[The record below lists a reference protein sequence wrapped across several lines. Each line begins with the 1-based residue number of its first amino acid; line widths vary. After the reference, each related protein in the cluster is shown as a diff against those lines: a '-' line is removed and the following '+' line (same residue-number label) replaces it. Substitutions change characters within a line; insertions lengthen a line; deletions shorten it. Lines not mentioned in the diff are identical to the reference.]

1 MTEAPFSTLTRA
13 AADDLER
20 VLARLEWTLLDFEQR
35 ELAAGTAVSVAGGRI
50 RFHYV
55 VSGSVQLTG
64 GAAPLRL
71 EAGDFLM
78 LPQSEA
84 HRIRAERDSVVA
96 SGELDAATVPG
107 LPLAS
112 ALPASLTACGFVVRE
127 PHMGPLIQTL
137 GLEFGGMR
145 AGNCLMASRIAT
157 IIATAA
163 VRSWVENGCASDQ
176 WLVSVRDPHIARAV
190 AAMREAPGEPWTVDR
205 LARVASA
212 SRTVFAE
219 RFRELVGDSPSRY
232 LATVRVEQ
240 AAELLRD
247 EGVSIGE
254 VAHRLGYGSDVA
266 FSRAFRR
273 VTGVSPAAWR
283 RGESARSAA
292 PAPAPAL
299 SA

>member
-20 VLARLEWTLLDFEQR
+20 VLARLDWTLLDFEQR
-35 ELAAGTAVSVAGGRI
+35 ELAAGTAVAVACGRI

-64 GAAPLRL
+64 GVAPLRL

-127 PHMGPLIQTL
+127 PHMA
-137 GLEFGGMR
+137 R
-145 AGNCLMASRIAT
+145 SSRRSASSSAGCAR
-157 IIATAA
+157 ATA
-163 VRSWVENGCASDQ
+163 
-176 WLVSVRDPHIARAV
+176 
-190 AAMREAPGEPWTVDR
+190 
-205 LARVASA
+205 
-212 SRTVFAE
+212 
-219 RFRELVGDSPSRY
+219 
-232 LATVRVEQ
+232 
-240 AAELLRD
+240 
-247 EGVSIGE
+247 
-254 VAHRLGYGSDVA
+254 
-266 FSRAFRR
+266 
-273 VTGVSPAAWR
+273 
-283 RGESARSAA
+283 
-292 PAPAPAL
+292 
-299 SA
+299 

>member
-1 MTEAPFSTLTRA
+1 MTEALLSTPTRA

-35 ELAAGTAVSVAGGRI
+35 ELAAGTTVAVAGGRI

-55 VSGSVQLTG
+55 VSGSVEVTR

-78 LPQSEA
+78 LPRSEA
-84 HRIRAERDSVVA
+84 HRVRAARDSVVA
-96 SGELDAATVPG
+96 SGELDTATTPG

-112 ALPASLTACGFVVRE
+112 ALPTSLTACGFVVRE

-240 AAELLRD
+240 AAELLRV
-247 EGVSIGE
+247 EGLSVGE

-283 RGESARSAA
+283 RGEAARSTAA
-292 PAPAPAL
+292 APAPAL

>member
-1 MTEAPFSTLTRA
+1 MTDAPLPGAARA
-13 AADDLER
+13 AAEDLER

-35 ELAAGTAVSVAGGRI
+35 ELPAGTASAVAPGRV

-55 VSGSVQLTG
+55 VSGIVEVTG

-78 LPQSEA
+78 LPRSEA
-84 HRIRAERDSVVA
+84 HRLRAEQDAVVA
-96 SGELDAATVPG
+96 SGELDTTTAPG

-112 ALPASLTACGFVVRE
+112 ALPAPLTACGFVVRE
-127 PHMGPLIQTL
+127 PHMGPLIETL

-145 AGNCLMASRIAT
+145 AGNCLMASRIAS

-240 AAELLRD
+240 ATELLRD
-247 EGVSIGE
+247 DRLSVGE

-283 RGESARSAA
+283 RSAAADSTRTAA
-292 PAPAPAL
+292 PAAL

>member
-1 MTEAPFSTLTRA
+1 MTEAPLPTPARA

-35 ELAAGTAVSVAGGRI
+35 DLPAGTAVAVAAGRV

-55 VSGSVQLTG
+55 VSGTVEVTG

-78 LPQSEA
+78 LPQSGA
-84 HRIRAERDSVVA
+84 HRVRAEHDSVVA
-96 SGELDAATVPG
+96 SGELDTATAPG
-107 LPLAS
+107 LPFTS

-145 AGNCLMASRIAT
+145 AGNCLMAGRIAS

-176 WLVSVRDPHIARAV
+176 WLVRVRDPHIARAV

-247 EGVSIGE
+247 DGLSIGE

-283 RGESARSAA
+283 RGGATTAA
-292 PAPAPAL
+292 APAL